1 MLSEALEAMGMEVV
15 EELCTG
21 PKVYNDSVRIVSAD
35 FEELYTVSNIRK
47 LGKQGAAPDA
57 HRAKIVDAV
66 RPVYEEWF
74 GLAPVPKQMS
84 EADKMVENDFGFG
97 NAGDEGMFGSGL
109 DMFGNPIKTSEKSA
123 PPPEPASMSFTFS
136 MDEDF

>member
-1 MLSEALEAMGMEVV
+1 MLSEALEAMGMEVI

-35 FEELYTVSNIRK
+35 FKELYMVNNIRK
-47 LGKQGAAPDA
+47 LGKKGAAPDV
-57 HRAKIVDAV
+57 HRAKIMDAV

-74 GLAPVPKQMS
+74 GLAPLPKQM
-84 EADKMVENDFGFG
+84 ADNMVENDFGFG
-97 NAGDEGMFGSGL
+97 NTGDEGMFGNGL
-109 DMFGNPIKTSEKSA
+109 DMFGNPIPKPTEKPV
-123 PPPEPASMSFTFS
+123 PPPEPATMNFTFS